1 MSDYQVNNPAT
12 GEVEATYP
20 TATEQDIQN
29 AIAQADTAYQD
40 WRQVSLGERSAILH
54 KIADI
59 YLERQDELA
68 RIVANEMGKPV
79 AQAKVKSV

>member
-40 WRQVSLGERSAILH
+40 WRQVSLVNAVPYFIKLPISILNVKMSWPASLPMRWASPLH
-54 KIADI
+54 KQ
-59 YLERQDELA
+59 E
-68 RIVANEMGKPV
+68 
-79 AQAKVKSV
+79 VKSV